1 MLTGQ
6 ASKALNACRS
16 AQGELTPTPQ
26 TGPNSCP
33 MIVVTPEAS
42 EASMMRGD
50 EQVDVGVDGAGGG
63 DQPLAG
69 DDRGAGADDDVDP
82 VEGVGVAGAA
92 DGGDAALADADRGL
106 ADAQH
111 RRRSPRRC

>member
-16 AQGELTPTPQ
+16 AHGELTPTPQ
-26 TGPNSCP
+26 TGPNSWP

-42 EASMMRGD
+42 EASMMRGR

-63 DQPLAG
+63 DEALAG
-69 DDRGAGADDDVDP
+69 DDRRAGADHDVDP
-82 VEGVGVAGAA
+82 VEGVGVAGPA
-92 DGGDAALADADRGL
+92 DRVDPALADADATPSGCPG
-106 ADAQH
+106 
-111 RRRSPRRC
+111 RRR